1 MIRFLKFIFVLTIFF
16 IALAGSSIYV
26 VYWYFTRDLPSMNT
40 LQEYNPNIITKV
52 YSDDGQV
59 IGEFY
64 IERRVVIPLSKM
76 PKRLINAFLAAED
89 ARFFEHKGLDY
100 QSIIRAFYINLSA
113 GKVVQGGSTITQQV
127 VKSFFLTP
135 ERSISRKIR
144 EAILAY
150 RIEKN
155 LSKDEILHLYL
166 NQIYLGNGAY
176 GVQSAS
182 EVYFGK
188 DASDINIAE
197 AALLAGLPKAPSRY
211 SPYHN
216 LEAAKERQHY
226 VITRMLEEGF
236 IKRED
241 AEKALK
247 YNIKLKPKEIKSLW
261 VGPYF
266 TEHIRRYVEEKYGAD
281 LLYKGGLNIYTTLDV
296 ELQKAANLAVAT
308 GLKEYDR
315 RHGYRGPIKQLTNK
329 DDIEKFIEEIKEDIS
344 KNLSQQAS
352 SREKIEQGKT
362 YQGIVTAVNL
372 STVSSTGQASSKGT
386 QERFVTVLLG
396 DRKGKIAF
404 EDMEWAR
411 LYNPTNNPDAG
422 KQKDISQII
431 KKNDVILVGIKEMP
445 EDGKGIINLT
455 LEQEPVAQASLIAR
469 DPFTGSIKAMV
480 GGQGFSKT
488 QFNRAVQA
496 KRQPGSAFKP
506 IIYAAAIDKG
516 YTPASVIVDSPLV
529 FEEAIKGDDWRPQNF
544 DGKFYGPTTFRDA
557 LTHSR
562 NVISIKILK
571 DIGIGYALEYAQ
583 KLGIQSPL
591 ARDLSIALGSS
602 AVSLIELTDVFSV
615 FANQGKKAEP
625 LFVKNITDKSGNVI
639 EENASIS
646 QDVISPQTAY
656 IMTSLLQGVIQEGTG
671 QRAKALGRPAAGK
684 TGTTN
689 MLNDAW
695 FIGFTPDI
703 VAGAWIGYDDERP
716 LGHAETGARAAL
728 PIWLYF
734 MQKAVEGTPV
744 KDFPVPEDIVFA
756 KVDAKTGKLAAPF
769 PDRTVQGQAP
779 DRTIQGQASEKAIFQ
794 AFKQGTAPTEIAV
807 EGAAAASHSARF
819 FEMDSGSGG
828 SKAQRQIDYD
838 AEAPE

>member
-1 MIRFLKFIFVLTIFF
+1 MLLLVFS
-16 IALAGSSIYV
+16 AGSVIFST
-26 VYWYFTRDLPSMNT
+26 YWYFTRDLPSMST

-113 GKVVQGGSTITQQV
+113 GRVVQGGSTITQQV

-135 ERSISRKIR
+135 ERSLSRKIR

-155 LSKDEILHLYL
+155 LSKEEILHLYL

-188 DASDINIAE
+188 DANDINIAE

-216 LEAAKERQHY
+216 LEAAKERQQY

-266 TEHIRRYVEEKYGAD
+266 TEHIRRYVEEKYGGD

-296 ELQKAANLAVAT
+296 ELQKAANLAVAA

-329 DDIEKFIEEIKEDIS
+329 DDIEKFIEEAKEEIA
-344 KNLSQQAS
+344 KK
-352 SREKIEQGKT
+352 KIEQDKT
-362 YQGIVTAVNL
+362 YQAIVTAVN
-372 STVSSTGQASSKGT
+372 T
-386 QERFVTVLLG
+386 QERFVTALIG

-404 EDMEWAR
+404 EDIEWAR

-469 DPFTGSIKAMV
+469 DPFTGNIKAMV
-480 GGQGFSKT
+480 GGEGFSKT
-488 QFNRAVQA
+488 QFNRAVQS

-529 FEEAIKGDDWRPQNF
+529 FEEAVKGDDWRPQNF

-615 FANQGKKAEP
+615 FANQGKKTEP
-625 LFVKNITDKSGNVI
+625 LFVQKITDKSGDVI

-703 VAGAWIGYDDERP
+703 AAGAWIGYDDERP

-756 KVDAKTGKLAAPF
+756 KIDAKTGKLAA
-769 PDRTVQGQAP
+769 
-779 DRTIQGQASEKAIFQ
+779 QASDKVIFQ
-794 AFKQGTAPTEIAV
+794 AFKQGTAPTEVSV
-807 EGAAAASHSARF
+807 EGAAAAAASHSARF

-838 AEAPE
+838 AEAPESQ

>member
-155 LSKDEILHLYL
+155 LSKEEILHLYL

-197 AALLAGLPKAPSRY
+197 AALLAGLPKAPSKY

-216 LEAAKERQHY
+216 FEAAKERQHY

-296 ELQKAANLAVAT
+296 ELQKAANLAVTA

-315 RHGYRGPIKQLTNK
+315 RHGYRGPIKQLANK
-329 DDIEKFIEEIKEDIS
+329 DDIEKFIEETKEDIS
-344 KNLSQQAS
+344 KK
-352 SREKIEQGKT
+352 KIEQGRQ

-372 STVSSTGQASSKGT
+372 STASSTGQASSKVT

-396 DRKGKIAF
+396 DRKGRIAF

-431 KKNDVILVGIKEMP
+431 KKNDVILVSIKEMP
-445 EDGKGIINLT
+445 EKEGQGSRVKGQEDIINLT
-455 LEQEPVAQASLIAR
+455 LEQEPVAQAVL
-469 DPFTGSIKAMV
+469 
-480 GGQGFSKT
+480 
-488 QFNRAVQA
+488 
-496 KRQPGSAFKP
+496 
-506 IIYAAAIDKG
+506 
-516 YTPASVIVDSPLV
+516 
-529 FEEAIKGDDWRPQNF
+529 
-544 DGKFYGPTTFRDA
+544 
-557 LTHSR
+557 
-562 NVISIKILK
+562 
-571 DIGIGYALEYAQ
+571 
-583 KLGIQSPL
+583 
-591 ARDLSIALGSS
+591 
-602 AVSLIELTDVFSV
+602 
-615 FANQGKKAEP
+615 
-625 LFVKNITDKSGNVI
+625 
-639 EENASIS
+639 
-646 QDVISPQTAY
+646 
-656 IMTSLLQGVIQEGTG
+656 
-671 QRAKALGRPAAGK
+671 
-684 TGTTN
+684 
-689 MLNDAW
+689 
-695 FIGFTPDI
+695 
-703 VAGAWIGYDDERP
+703 
-716 LGHAETGARAAL
+716 
-728 PIWLYF
+728 
-734 MQKAVEGTPV
+734 
-744 KDFPVPEDIVFA
+744 
-756 KVDAKTGKLAAPF
+756 
-769 PDRTVQGQAP
+769 
-779 DRTIQGQASEKAIFQ
+779 
-794 AFKQGTAPTEIAV
+794 
-807 EGAAAASHSARF
+807 
-819 FEMDSGSGG
+819 
-828 SKAQRQIDYD
+828 
-838 AEAPE
+838 

>member
-1 MIRFLKFIFVLTIFF
+1 
-16 IALAGSSIYV
+16 
-26 VYWYFTRDLPSMNT
+26 
-40 LQEYNPNIITKV
+40 PN
-52 YSDDGQV
+52 
-59 IGEFY
+59 
-64 IERRVVIPLSKM
+64 
-76 PKRLINAFLAAED
+76 
-89 ARFFEHKGLDY
+89 
-100 QSIIRAFYINLSA
+100 
-113 GKVVQGGSTITQQV
+113 
-127 VKSFFLTP
+127 
-135 ERSISRKIR
+135 
-144 EAILAY
+144 
-150 RIEKN
+150 
-155 LSKDEILHLYL
+155 
-166 NQIYLGNGAY
+166 
-176 GVQSAS
+176 
-182 EVYFGK
+182 
-188 DASDINIAE
+188 
-197 AALLAGLPKAPSRY
+197 
-211 SPYHN
+211 
-216 LEAAKERQHY
+216 
-226 VITRMLEEGF
+226 
-236 IKRED
+236 
-241 AEKALK
+241 
-247 YNIKLKPKEIKSLW
+247 EIKSLW

-266 TEHIRRYVEEKYGAD
+266 TEHIRRDVEEKYGGD

-296 ELQKAANLAVAT
+296 ELQKAANLAVAA

-315 RHGYRGPIKQLTNK
+315 RHGYRGPIKQLANT

-344 KNLSQQAS
+344 KK
-352 SREKIEQGKT
+352 KIEQGRT

-396 DRKGKIAF
+396 DRKGRIAF

-455 LEQEPVAQASLIAR
+455 LEQEPVAQAALIAR
-469 DPFTGSIKAMV
+469 DPFTGNIKAMV

-488 QFNRAVQA
+488 QFNRAVQS

-529 FEEAIKGDDWRPQNF
+529 FEEAVKGDDWRPQNF

-602 AVSLIELTDVFSV
+602 AVSLMELTDVFSV
-615 FANQGKKAEP
+615 FANQGKKVEP
-625 LFVKNITDKSGNVI
+625 LFVKKITDKSGNVI
-639 EENASIS
+639 EENESIS

-756 KVDAKTGKLAAPF
+756 KVDAKTGKLAAPS
-769 PDRTVQGQAP
+769 P
-779 DRTIQGQASEKAIFQ
+779 DRTIQGQASDKVIFQ
-794 AFKQGTAPTEIAV
+794 AFKQGTAPTDVAV

-828 SKAQRQIDYD
+828 SKAQRHIDYD
-838 AEAPE
+838 AEAPASSDAERDQ